1 MITLLLICQS
11 YLNRTKTLRFINFR
25 KIYIKKKQN
34 ILQNE
39 ESYPYFFNRNKNYIT
54 KYIYYFLL
62 III

>member
-11 YLNRTKTLRFINFR
+11 YLNKTKTLRFINFR

-39 ESYPYFFNRNKNYIT
+39 ESYPYFFNHNKNYIT

>member
-11 YLNRTKTLRFINFR
+11 YLNKMLHFINFR

>member
-11 YLNRTKTLRFINFR
+11 YLNRTKALHFINFR

-39 ESYPYFFNRNKNYIT
+39 ESYPYFFNRNKNCIT